1 MVSKDA
7 IVAKELNAFI
17 TGFSFVDK
25 SLEDHIYASLS
36 QPPIR
41 IINKNGS
48 DNEMDFTVECPNCK
62 KAGDWRRSNARR
74 CTNLFRCSST
84 RHKSSYDAYYLK
96 IM

>member
-62 KAGDWRRSNARR
+62 KAVNLGKEIFMTSGHIYCINKGCRESLEAR
-74 CTNLFRCSST
+74 LE
-84 RHKSSYDAYYLK
+84 KK
-96 IM
+96 